1 MSDQHSYGWLPDETD
16 ERDLVAKPDL
26 SRIPSTIDLRTHM
39 PPIYDQGQLGSCTAN
54 AVAAALDYQ
63 RVHQAEPLINPSRL
77 FIYYNERKDQKTVK
91 EDSGATIRESVKA
104 VKSYGACPEKEWP
117 YQISKFTNKPSKQAY
132 KDALDYEALLYQR
145 VQRTTAD
152 IQAVLAGGDPV
163 VIGINVYES
172 FESSAVA
179 KSGQVPMPAKG
190 ESLLGGHAVLVVGY
204 ENGKWICRNSWG
216 SDWGDRGYFYMPEEY
231 LLDTKLSSDF
241 WVITKT
247 K

>member
-1 MSDQHSYGWLPDETD
+1 MSNQHSYGWLPDEPD
-16 ERDLVAKPDL
+16 ERDFVLEPKTTRVPN
-26 SRIPSTIDLRTHM
+26 SIDLRSQM

-63 RVHQAEPLINPSRL
+63 RVRQTEPLVTPSRL
-77 FIYYNERKDQKTVK
+77 FIYYNERKDEKTIK

-117 YQISKFTNKPSKQAY
+117 YDIAKFTNKPPKKAY
-132 KDALDYEALLYQR
+132 KDALSYEALLYQR
-145 VQRTTAD
+145 VQRITAD
-152 IQAVLAGGDPV
+152 IQAVLAGGDPIV
-163 VIGINVYES
+163 TGINVYES

-179 KSGQVPMPAKG
+179 NSGQVPMPAKG

-204 ENGKWICRNSWG
+204 ENGKWLCRNSWG
-216 SDWGDRGYFYMPEEY
+216 SDWGDRGYFFMPEEY
-231 LLDTKLSSDF
+231 LLDSKLSSDF